1 MRLLTPLLLICC
13 AARSQQ
19 IDPSQIRD
27 KMQWFQDAK
36 LVIFIHWG
44 IYSVNGVDE
53 SWSFY
58 NKKIP
63 YETYMEQLKGFTAQY
78 YDPQAWAD
86 LIKASGARYAVLTIQ
101 YHDGVALAG
110 HAISAT

>member
-1 MRLLTPLLLICC
+1 MRFLTPLLLICC

-36 LVIFIHWG
+36 LGIFIHWG

-63 YETYMEQLKGFTAQY
+63 YETYMQQL
-78 YDPQAWAD
+78 
-86 LIKASGARYAVLTIQ
+86 
-101 YHDGVALAG
+101 
-110 HAISAT
+110 